1 MVIAALNDDTY
12 NAVLLVHIISF
23 LVAAAPAVINPIMG
37 AQYGADGPAAAGRF
51 AELAH
56 RNSQRV
62 HLPALVVLG
71 ATGVVL
77 LVLSDGAFDFG
88 DTWVSLAFLFWLG
101 IGGMVTALIMPGS
114 KKLAAG
120 DPSGRRQVQV
130 GSQVNALLLVVI
142 LYLMVFQP
150 GA

>member
-1 MVIAALNDDTY
+1 MVIAALNDGTY
-12 NAVLLVHIISF
+12 NAVLQVHIVSF
-23 LVAAAPAVINPIMG
+23 LVAAAPAVINPILG
-37 AQYGADGPAAAGRF
+37 AQLGAEGPAAARRF

-62 HLPALVVLG
+62 HLPAFGVLG

-77 LVLSDGAFDFG
+77 LLLSDDAFDFG
-88 DTWVSLAFLFWLG
+88 DTWVSLAFLVWLG
-101 IGGMVTALIMPGS
+101 IGGMVSAVVMPGS
-114 KKLAAG
+114 KKVAGG

-130 GSQVNALLLVVI
+130 GSQVTALLLLVV
-142 LYLMVFQP
+142 LYLMVFKP